1 MMLQPIFERFVN
13 DSPATVMA
21 RVTLEH
27 ALRADQVDQLFADTA
42 ERQCTREL
50 LFSSVVDLMALVVC
64 RVQPSLRAAYQV
76 AQDRIPVTVRALY
89 DKVNHVEPAISAA
102 LVTHVGSRLAPLI
115 RSMGGGRV
123 PLLPGYRV
131 RILDGNHLS
140 GTEHRLKELRTL
152 AAGALPGQSLAVL
165 DPELHLISHVVCC
178 EDGHAQERAYLDEVV
193 PLIERRDVWIADR
206 NFCVREFLLSI
217 ARRLASFVIRQH
229 GATFAWEKVGKR
241 KPCGRVETGKVY
253 EQRLRLRDEAGA
265 VVEFRRITL
274 VLDKPTRDGDTE
286 LHWLSNLPARVS
298 AQRIADLYR
307 KRWTIETAYQEL
319 TTDLKCEPNTLGY
332 PKAALFAYCMVLVAY
347 NVLAVVKAALRAVH
361 GETTVDEEVSN
372 YYLTKEVAST
382 YRGMMIAIPPEH
394 WANVGQSSTVQ
405 LSALLKR
412 LAKKVDLEKL
422 KKHPRGPKK
431 PAPKRRHNKKQ
442 PHVSTARLLAGR

>member
-42 ERQCTREL
+42 ERQYTREL

-64 RVQPSLRAAYQV
+64 RVQPSLRAAYQD
-76 AQDRIPVTVRALY
+76 AQDQIPVTVRALY

-115 RSMGGGRV
+115 RSMRGGRK

-217 ARRLASFVIRQH
+217 ARRLAYFVIRQH

-265 VVEFRRITL
+265 VLECRRITL

-286 LHWLSNLPARVS
+286 LHLLSNLPARVS

-332 PKAALFAYCMVLVAY
+332 PKAALFAYCMALVAY

-372 YYLTKEVAST
+372 YYLTKEVAGT

-394 WANVGQSSTVQ
+394 WANVGPSSTVQ